1 MKFNPKGLIVAAA
14 FFLFLWAAFA
24 THEEEAIDNL
34 LSIALLVF
42 VTVTSTAVVVAR
54 IRGRDAFG
62 HAGVLREI
70 QRWFSRH

>member
-14 FFLFLWAAFA
+14 FVLFFWAAFA
-24 THEEEAIDNL
+24 TNAVEAIDNL

-42 VTVTSTAVVVAR
+42 VTVTSIAVVVAR
-54 IRGRDAFG
+54 IHGRNAFG